1 MPFYLEGFSGGLGNQ
16 VFSMATIYSLS
27 KKYKTTFSIN
37 NSQTKLKSIGDFDIP
52 VYIDSVFSCFIQTNE
67 YKDIINTN
75 IKCILNVRQFIDI
88 NIPDSI
94 TPNIDNIQISGLPM
108 KYTIFKDYIKD
119 ISTLL
124 YNQKQLHIPY
134 TIIESPKVRRVGVMF
149 RTFIQESSPQWMV
162 NIDYYTHA
170 IQYIIN
176 NHGYNYDYEFH
187 IYSDTPDIG
196 QNIVKSICNKIKIY
210 PKIYEFVGIRDNI
223 TDVRHFFQMF
233 DLDDFILCNSTYHYW
248 PALLSKTKDNK
259 LVTFPSYT
267 QDGNNIDWFK
277 HIVPETWIQL

>member
-52 VYIDSVFSCFIQTNE
+52 VYIDSVFSYFIQTNE
-67 YKDIINTN
+67 YKDKINTN
-75 IKCILNVRQFIDI
+75 INCILNVRQFIDI

-124 YNQKQLHIPY
+124 YNQKQKYIPY
-134 TIIESPKVRRVGVMF
+134 TIIETPNVRRVGVMF

-162 NIDYYTHA
+162 NIDYYTYA

-176 NHGYNYDYEFH
+176 RHGYNYDYEFH
-187 IYSDTPDIG
+187 IYSDAPDIG
-196 QNIVKSICNKIKIY
+196 QNIVKLISNKLKIY
-210 PKIYEFVGIRDNI
+210 PKIYEFIGVRDNI
-223 TDVRHFFQMF
+223 TDVKHFFQMF
-233 DLDDFILCNSTYHYW
+233 NLDDFILCNSTYHYW

-277 HIVPETWIQL
+277 HIVPETWVQL